1 MEGPSGVRGVG
12 VCRIGRGYSLKGL
25 FFIGSIDGVIDLA
38 QLRREIGVTQAEL
51 ADRLGVKQAAVS
63 KLERKTDL
71 LVSSLTNYLEALGVD
86 TRITVTVSGREHEYV
101 LTNSEQDAR

>member
-1 MEGPSGVRGVG
+1 M
-12 VCRIGRGYSLKGL
+12 
-25 FFIGSIDGVIDLA
+25 
-38 QLRREIGVTQAEL
+38 TQAEL